1 MLKNIILILV
11 IALIIGSAVLY
22 IHKEKK
28 RGVKC
33 IGCPEGCSCSGKCG
47 SCGGCGGNAEVK

>member
-1 MLKNIILILV
+1 MENFIIIAV
-11 IALIIGSAVLY
+11 VALIVGFAARY

-33 IGCPEGCSCSGKCG
+33 IGCPEGCCAKKCAG
-47 SCGGCGGNAEVK
+47 CSCGCETE

>member
-1 MLKNIILILV
+1 MGDFIAAAI
-11 IALIIGSAVLY
+11 IALILGLAILY
-22 IHKEKK
+22 IRKEKK

-47 SCGGCGGNAEVK
+47 SCGGCGSAAEPS